1 MTEDELPKE
10 EDLPEPPNEEEI
22 DTDTVDSVFTWTAVY
37 IGFFYNQDCMKLES
51 LQNIQLSLFPNWLK

>member
-37 IGFFYNQDCMKLES
+37 IGFFYNQDDC
-51 LQNIQLSLFPNWLK
+51 IV